1 MNRFLA
7 TKQRRMS
14 VWLILLATVALAQ
27 PILSAHADIIPI
39 GDVSPDPSTWGGS
52 TTGYVGNTGSGTLT
66 VNGGSALF
74 SGTGYIGYSTGSV
87 GVVSVDGFGS
97 TWNNSNNLYVGYSG
111 SGTLSI
117 TNGGSVSV
125 AGATLVEPEMGTSGM
140 LDFGTSGGTLTTQGQ
155 RSLTACSG
163 KDLEHIFIVPTAGA
177 AFHGHAVFLG
187 MLLQQRQ
194 GKAIQPSEVFSQS
207 LVADA

>member
-27 PILSAHADIIPI
+27 PILSAHADIIPN
-39 GDVSPDPSTWGGS
+39 GDVSPDCFTWGGS
-52 TTGYVGNTGSGTLT
+52 TTGYVGNTGSGTPT
-66 VNGGSALF
+66 VNGGEPPSF
-74 SGTGYIGYSTGSV
+74 SGTGYIGYSSGSV

-125 AGATLVEPEMGTSGM
+125 AGAI
-140 LDFGTSGGTLTTQGQ
+140 FG
-155 RSLTACSG
+155 RA
-163 KDLEHIFIVPTAGA
+163 
-177 AFHGHAVFLG
+177 
-187 MLLQQRQ
+187 
-194 GKAIQPSEVFSQS
+194 
-207 LVADA
+207 